1 MSKEKT
7 MFYRL
12 TLLAILVTLLA
23 ACSGELPVDPST
35 PSAPEQPVFATPIDT
50 ELPPTETTP
59 IMMEPPEQ
67 GAPRPINSEYLPQR
81 DDGNLT
87 RGNVYIDRSELLIM
101 ESYPIQIALML
112 QGSLPTPCNK
122 LRVIASPPDE
132 QNRIQVDVY
141 SVIDLEQ
148 ICVQV
153 LEPFEANTG
162 LGSFPSGHYTVWV
175 NGEMIGEFD
184 S

>member
-1 MSKEKT
+1 
-7 MFYRL
+7 
-12 TLLAILVTLLA
+12 
-23 ACSGELPVDPST
+23 
-35 PSAPEQPVFATPIDT
+35 
-50 ELPPTETTP
+50 
-59 IMMEPPEQ
+59 
-67 GAPRPINSEYLPQR
+67 LPQR

-101 ESYPIQIALML
+101 ESNPIQIALML
-112 QGSLPTPCNK
+112 RGSLPTPCNK

-141 SVIDLEQ
+141 SVIDPEQ

-162 LGSFPSGHYTVWV
+162 LGSFPSGHYSVWV